1 LNPANGYDI
10 LYIVITIMTYAEEEM
25 RNFLLIDGNSLLN
38 RAFYGVR
45 PLTTKDGLPTNAV
58 YGFVTML
65 KKHIDS
71 IKPSLAVCTFDLKAP
86 TFRHKMYD
94 GYKATRHGMPD
105 ELAVQLP
112 YAKEAA
118 AALGMKVCTL
128 EGYEADDILG
138 TLSKMGD
145 EAGDVHTYVVTG
157 DRDSLQL
164 ISEGT
169 SVVLVKTK
177 EDIVYTPDKFTSEYG
192 VTPTQY
198 IDVKALMGDSS
209 DNIPGVRGIGEKTAF
224 KLIAE
229 SGSLDELYRDVTAYS
244 KGAAAARLTE
254 GKDSAYLSRTLAE
267 ICRTAPLDISVDDC
281 AYSGCDSERLVPLF
295 TKLEFT
301 KLLEAFAPKAD
312 CGEQMQSD
320 IGFPNAE
327 VISPS
332 RLLEITDSGEFSA
345 AYRREGDSFSVS
357 VCIGGALYS
366 SSMSP
371 DEFALF
377 FSTRSGVIHD
387 FKRLCTDLLPMG
399 VEPLCAFDTMLA
411 MYLISPG
418 ESSYPIEKLALQY
431 AGFSGDVSSSEREA
445 CIVYAVYPAVR
456 DRLESDGMSSLLHDM
471 EIPLSL
477 VLADMEIRGMRLDC
491 DGLMKY
497 IGALTDMQNSLADQ
511 IFEIAGTEFNLNSPK
526 QLGEVLFEKL
536 ELPPIK
542 KTKTGYST
550 NAEIL
555 EKLKPYHPIISM
567 ILDWRHVSKL
577 VSTYGAPLAALAD
590 ENGRVHT
597 RFNQT
602 GTATGRLSSLE
613 PNMQNIPV
621 RGEMGREL
629 RRYFTAGDENH
640 VLIDADYSQIEL
652 RLLAAISG
660 DSAMSDAFISGE
672 DIHTATASQVFHIP
686 RELVTKELRSRA
698 KAVNFGI
705 VYGIGDYSLSQ
716 DIGVSRKTAGEYIKN
731 YLATYPAVDAYLK
744 GAVADAEEKG
754 YTATLFGRRRP
765 IPELKAKNKMTKA
778 FGERVAMN
786 SPIQGTA
793 ADIIKVAMINVHR
806 ALKESGLDAHL
817 ILQVHDEL
825 IVEASS
831 SDAEAAAEILRREME
846 NAAAL
851 SVPLTAETAMG
862 DNWFDAK

>member
-1 LNPANGYDI
+1 
-10 LYIVITIMTYAEEEM
+10 MK
-25 RNFLLIDGNSLLN
+25 NFLLIDGNSLLN
-38 RAFYGVR
+38 RAFYGIR

-65 KKHIDS
+65 KKHIDG
-71 IKPSLAVCTFDLKAP
+71 INPDLAVCTFDLKAP

-94 GYKATRHGMPD
+94 GYKATRHGMPE

-118 AALGMKVCTL
+118 AALGMKICTL
-128 EGYEADDILG
+128 EGYEADDIIG
-138 TLSKMGD
+138 TLSRIGD
-145 EAGDVHTYVVTG
+145 EAGDVHTYIVTG

-164 ISEGT
+164 ISQRT

-177 EDIVYTPDKFTSEYG
+177 EDIVYTPEKFLAEYG
-192 VTPTQY
+192 VTPSQY

-224 KLIAE
+224 GLIAKA
-229 SGSLDELYRDVTAYS
+229 GSLNGLYADINAYS
-244 KGAAAARLTE
+244 KGAAAVKLAD
-254 GKDSAYLSRTLAE
+254 GKESAYLSRTLAE
-267 ICRTAPLDISVDDC
+267 ICRTAPVSETVEDC
-281 AYSGCDSERLVPLF
+281 VYGGFDREKIVPLF

-301 KLLEAFAPKAD
+301 KLLDVFASVNGA
-312 CGEQMQSD
+312 ESAESSD
-320 IGFPNAE
+320 ISFPEAE
-327 VISPS
+327 ETDTTS
-332 RLLEITDSGEFSA
+332 LLKLTDGTEFAA
-345 AYRREGDSFSVS
+345 AYTREEYVFSVS
-357 VCIGGALYS
+357 VRISEKLYKCL
-366 SSMSP
+366 MSEG
-371 DEFALF
+371 EFAQF
-377 FSTRSGVIHD
+377 FSSRAAVVHD
-387 FKRLCTDLLPMG
+387 YKRLCTDALPLG
-399 VEPLCAFDTMLA
+399 AEPLCAFDTMLA

-418 ESSYPIEKLALQY
+418 ESSYPVERLAVQY
-431 AGFSGDVSSSEREA
+431 AGFSGDMSAPERESY
-445 CIVYAVYPAVR
+445 IISLVYPDIRRRLEAEGM
-456 DRLESDGMSSLLHDM
+456 DRLLRDM
-471 EIPLSL
+471 EIPLSA
-477 VLADMEIRGMRLDC
+477 VLADMEIRGMKLDC
-491 DGLMKY
+491 DGLMRY
-497 IGALTDMQNSLADQ
+497 IGTLTDMQNSLSDQ
-511 IFEIAGTEFNLNSPK
+511 IFDIAGMEFNLNSPK

-550 NAEIL
+550 SAEIL
-555 EKLKPYHPIISM
+555 EKLKPYHPIIPM

-629 RRYFTAGDENH
+629 RRYFTAGDADH

-660 DSAMSDAFISGE
+660 DDAMREAFISGE
-672 DIHTATASQVFHIP
+672 DIHTATASQVFRIAP
-686 RELVTKELRSRA
+686 EKVTKELRSRA

-744 GAVADAEEKG
+744 GAVANAEEKG
-754 YTATLFGRRRP
+754 YTTTLFGRRRP

-793 ADIIKVAMINVHR
+793 ADVIKAAMINVHR

-825 IVEASS
+825 IVEAAVA
-831 SDAEAAAEILRREME
+831 DAEAAADILRREME
-846 NAAAL
+846 NAVEL
-851 SVPLTAETAMG
+851 SVPLTAEAAMG

>member
-1 LNPANGYDI
+1 
-10 LYIVITIMTYAEEEM
+10 M

-38 RAFYGVR
+38 RAFYGIR

-65 KKHIDS
+65 KKHIDG
-71 IKPSLAVCTFDLKAP
+71 IKPDLAVCTFDLKAP

-94 GYKATRHGMPD
+94 GYKATRHGMPE

-118 AALGMKVCTL
+118 AALGMKICTL

-138 TLSKMGD
+138 TLSRMGD

-164 ISEGT
+164 ISQRT

-177 EDIVYTPDKFTSEYG
+177 EDIVYTPEKFMTEYG

-224 KLIAE
+224 GLIAKA
-229 SGSLDELYRDVTAYS
+229 GSLDGLYADVNAYS
-244 KGAAAARLTE
+244 KGAAAVKLAD
-254 GKDSAYLSRTLAE
+254 GKESAYLSRTLAE
-267 ICRTAPLDISVDDC
+267 ICRTAPVAETVKDC
-281 AYSGCDSERLVPLF
+281 AYGGFDREKIVPLF

-301 KLLEAFAPKAD
+301 KLLDVFAPGNGDTPA
-312 CGEQMQSD
+312 ESSD
-320 IGFPNAE
+320 ISFPEAE
-327 VISPS
+327 ETDAPS
-332 RLLEITDSGEFSA
+332 LIKLTDGAEFAA
-345 AYRREGDSFSVS
+345 AYTREESGFSVS
-357 VCIGGALYS
+357 VCITGKLYKCL
-366 SSMSP
+366 MS
-371 DEFALF
+371 DGEFAEF
-377 FSTRSGVIHD
+377 FSSRAAVVHNY
-387 FKRLCTDLLPMG
+387 KRLCTDALPLG
-399 VEPLCAFDTMLA
+399 AEPPCAFDTMLA

-418 ESSYPIEKLALQY
+418 ESSYPIEKLAVQY
-431 AGFSGDVSSSEREA
+431 AGFSGDVSSPEREA
-445 CIVYAVYPAVR
+445 YIISLVYPEIR
-456 DRLESDGMSSLLHDM
+456 RRLEADGMDKLLRDM
-471 EIPLSL
+471 EIPLSA
-477 VLADMEIRGMRLDC
+477 VLADMEIRGMKLDC

-497 IGALTDMQNSLADQ
+497 IGTLTDMQNSLSDQ
-511 IFEIAGTEFNLNSPK
+511 IFDIAGMEFNLNSPK

-536 ELPPIK
+536 GLPPIK

-550 NAEIL
+550 SAEIL
-555 EKLKPYHPIISM
+555 EKLKPYHPIIPM

-629 RRYFTAGDENH
+629 RRYFTAGDADH

-660 DSAMSDAFISGE
+660 DNTMREAFISGE
-672 DIHTATASQVFHIP
+672 DIHAATAAQVFHIAP
-686 RELVTKELRSRA
+686 GKVTKELRSRA

-754 YTATLFGRRRP
+754 YTTTLFGRRRP

-793 ADIIKVAMINVHR
+793 ADVIKAAMINVHR

-825 IVEASS
+825 IVEAAV

-846 NAAAL
+846 NAVEL
-851 SVPLTAETAMG
+851 SVPLTAEAAMG